1 MNKIILASLAVAAML
16 ASCSKESTVDVAI
29 TSTQIP
35 IQFST
40 YASSA
45 TTKGNPVDTNTEFK
59 GTEAN
64 NTFTAQFEVSAYA
77 DTNADN
83 NVTKYFS
90 FSTVK
95 YDTSAWTNSDDMYY
109 PNTDAT
115 LYYGAYYPSGAVG
128 LGTPDYVYTY
138 DYNDGVSPSG
148 AHSLTIPYTVLGD
161 YPSSNAKTVSD
172 QVDLMYAITEKGYTA
187 PTAAESGNSTTLDA
201 TETVNLHFK
210 HALTQVAFTATK
222 DSDLDVTVNSIT
234 LCNIVNS
241 GTFTAT
247 TVTDTSY
254 DFVTNNTADAVPDAS
269 VEVVDMG
276 SWTYGTKVYNHY
288 VAALDGT
295 TVKVLDTANNNAA
308 SIVSTPLTDDDD
320 ALMLIPQTLTA
331 WSTTADGT
339 GTSGSTATLTSNDS
353 YLAINCIVYHTGS
366 TEPIINGI
374 VYVPFSTSGITYA
387 SGDDTFNA
395 KYLNAWAPGYK
406 ITYNLDFGGGYTDT
420 TTPSTI
426 PDPGKTPDPDD
437 LVPTLRAITYTTTID
452 EWKTVEAGTI
462 NL

>member
-45 TTKGNPVDTNTEFK
+45 TTKGNPVDTNIEFK
-59 GTEAN
+59 GTETN

-234 LCNIVNS
+234 LCNIVNG

-254 DFVTNNTADAVPDAS
+254 AWNAEDAVPDAS

-276 SWTYGTKVYNHY
+276 SWTTLGTTYNHY
-288 VAALDGT
+288 VAALALTGT
-295 TVKVLDTANNNAA
+295 ETSVTVSEDTNSNNPTA
-308 SIVSTPLTDDDD
+308 LTDDDD
-320 ALMLIPQTLTA
+320 ALMLIPQALTA

-339 GTSGSTATLTSNDS
+339 GASGTATLTSNNS